1 MQYNGKCTRT
11 LAYAIAA
18 LGVLRIRTP
27 HSHNYSQILN
37 SAPEKY
43 AAESA
48 TRRCCSHSTH
58 PATLLM
64 QFSREMGTLHWA
76 TTIIAQ
82 CNVIAAR
89 RNELIPVN
97 QTLSSAGRTTCQ
109 GHYNISASSQ
119 FTRHA
124 GVIIIH

>member
-97 QTLSSAGRTTCQ
+97 HFSWTDVDDLVLWGKNNLRLNIPETTTIL
-109 GHYNISASSQ
+109 NL
-119 FTRHA
+119 
-124 GVIIIH
+124 VI